1 MKIRLKV
8 DIIEEGTQILD
19 ESNPEQMDFQVIVG
33 EKMVFMAKELGVDVN
48 TLSEIVGRATKEFCQ
63 IALGD

>member
-1 MKIRLKV
+1 MKIKLKI

-19 ESNPEQMDFQVIVG
+19 ESCPEQMDFQVVVG
-33 EKMVFMAKELGVDVN
+33 EKMIFMAKELGVDIN